1 MSYPCAGATGPLNWS
16 HHDKLVCVDR
26 ETVFLGGL
34 DLGFGRYDT
43 PAHAL
48 TDRCHLHC
56 TWPGKDYYNP
66 AVTPLRMFM
75 LRLGSLCTPEALVL
89 GNVSLVYWLILQLL
103 ATRSTVI
110 LVFVAASLVVCAALP
125 IPGASAMARRLFV
138 QLFTNTWCQCHGA
151 DGYMLCC
158 NGYTQRMF
166 RGHLT
171 TC

>member
-1 MSYPCAGATGPLNWS
+1 MVQPAAHRSEAKQNSRNIKKAKQTKPSQHVTAMSYPCAGKILLSATTKNAKQTIAMQHLTAMSYPCAGATGPLNWS

-66 AVTPLRMFM
+66 AVTPLRMF
-75 LRLGSLCTPEALVL
+75 GVALH
-89 GNVSLVYWLILQLL
+89 
-103 ATRSTVI
+103 
-110 LVFVAASLVVCAALP
+110 P
-125 IPGASAMARRLFV
+125 
-138 QLFTNTWCQCHGA
+138 
-151 DGYMLCC
+151 
-158 NGYTQRMF
+158 
-166 RGHLT
+166 
-171 TC
+171 